1 MEMNARESLTRYLLN
16 EVSEPEREAI
26 ERAYFE
32 NPQAFEAMAQ
42 AETALIDDYVR
53 ERLAPDVRRRFE
65 TAYLADPAR
74 RARVAFAEALAA
86 RVDRLAAPG
95 FDSQTAPAAATVR
108 VRRSWLPPFFHA
120 RPALALAAAAMIA
133 VLATAVWMALDR
145 RSGGSAVPAHAGAG
159 RPEAPGTPAAPA
171 AGTLPTRPAPVVVTL
186 ALVVGAGE
194 RRVGPEGPATLTIPR
209 DATDVRFALT
219 LRARDYGRYR
229 VILRMAGGSEIL
241 RRDDLQPIVDP
252 AGPVIELRV
261 PANAF
266 TSADYILALQ
276 GAARDGE
283 FDDLSQTIIRVDKP

>member
-86 RVDRLAAPG
+86 RVDRLAPPAEE
-95 FDSQTAPAAATVR
+95 SQTAPRT
-108 VRRSWLPPFFHA
+108 RRSWLAPFFQA
-120 RPALALAAAAMIA
+120 RPVLAVAAAAAIA
-133 VLATAVWMALDR
+133 ALATALWMAVDR
-145 RSGGSAVPAHAGAG
+145 RSGERAVPGHADAG
-159 RPEAPGTPAAPA
+159 RPGAAPA
-171 AGTLPTRPAPVVVTL
+171 DPGAGPLPTQPAPVMVTL

-283 FDDLSQTIIRVDKP
+283 YDDLSQTIIRVDKP